1 MGIIESPFVVKERSR
16 ILKEVRA
23 ELRFAPDRRFRTIVR
38 AYEELPFYLR
48 HFNLPWL
55 NQSLWYKR
63 DLRYSVSKAIL
74 EGKFSWEEL
83 EKKEEE
89 ERLRIR
95 EEEEKEKVRK
105 ERIERA
111 ERMDLFPGSL
121 SEYEHMKGEKY
132 QIIKVE
138 TRDNLVFYYD
148 KYPDRL
154 EKLGAM
160 DIDGLIR
167 FRHLESYFLEG
178 YGIPVRKAKR
188 N

>member
-83 EKKEEE
+83 ENFPSNIALDTLYLKSHLYQ
-89 ERLRIR
+89 RL
-95 EEEEKEKVRK
+95 
-105 ERIERA
+105 
-111 ERMDLFPGSL
+111 
-121 SEYEHMKGEKY
+121 
-132 QIIKVE
+132 
-138 TRDNLVFYYD
+138 
-148 KYPDRL
+148 
-154 EKLGAM
+154 
-160 DIDGLIR
+160 
-167 FRHLESYFLEG
+167 
-178 YGIPVRKAKR
+178 
-188 N
+188 